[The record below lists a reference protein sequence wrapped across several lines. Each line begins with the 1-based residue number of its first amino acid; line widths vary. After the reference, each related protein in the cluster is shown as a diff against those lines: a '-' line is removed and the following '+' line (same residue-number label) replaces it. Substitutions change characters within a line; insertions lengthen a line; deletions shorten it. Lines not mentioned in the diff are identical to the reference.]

1 MRGGARGGA
10 ENGDDLL
17 MLFPW
22 VKLIKFL
29 GKMKVIFKF
38 FGGKSHVIM
47 CNFMEKMSMS
57 ESWYTGAFSNF
68 YIEADSRY
76 REATETPPRVPILQ
90 KNYYKFLPILP
101 KEME

>member
-1 MRGGARGGA
+1 
-10 ENGDDLL
+10 
-17 MLFPW
+17 
-22 VKLIKFL
+22 
-29 GKMKVIFKF
+29 MKVIFKF

-47 CNFMEKMSMS
+47 CNFMQKMSMS
-57 ESWYTGAFSNF
+57 KSWYTGAFSSF

-76 REATETPPRVPILQ
+76 REATENPPRIPILQ

>member
-1 MRGGARGGA
+1 MQ
-10 ENGDDLL
+10 
-17 MLFPW
+17 
-22 VKLIKFL
+22 
-29 GKMKVIFKF
+29 
-38 FGGKSHVIM
+38 
-47 CNFMEKMSMS
+47 KMSIS
-57 ESWYTGAFSNF
+57 ESWYTGAFSSF